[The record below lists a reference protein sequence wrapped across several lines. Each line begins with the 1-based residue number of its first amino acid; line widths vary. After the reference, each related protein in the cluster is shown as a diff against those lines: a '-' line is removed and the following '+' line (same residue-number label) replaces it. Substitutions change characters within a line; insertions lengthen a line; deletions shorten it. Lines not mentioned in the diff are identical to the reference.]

1 MRLCDQKAK
10 RFEQF
15 YSLKASFMSIIL
27 EFLARRA
34 PFKKIF
40 IGPLLQK
47 TVLTD
52 AM

>member
-1 MRLCDQKAK
+1 MHLWDQKAK

-15 YSLKASFMSIIL
+15 FSRKGSFMAMIL

-34 PFKKIF
+34 PFKKFF

-47 TVLTD
+47 TVLTN
-52 AM
+52 AV